1 MDCNYDGYNDSEII
15 IGLVGAV
22 GIDLNQVFN
31 KLKDKFGSFSYE
43 TKLIKISED
52 IISAFDKSTI
62 VIKDNH
68 DRIDYLMSQGNL
80 LRSKSED
87 NAFMA
92 KASAAKISIIRN
104 IIKKGDEPLG
114 RTAFVISS
122 LKTPEEVNEL
132 RKIYS
137 EGFYLIGVYSS
148 EDSRLKYLTKT
159 KNINDKAASSLME
172 RDKDESNKYGQ
183 KTRDTYHLSD
193 FFINYDGDTNKL
205 TNDIWRIID
214 LIFGHPFITPTF
226 DEYAMYMAFSASLR
240 SADLSRQVGAVVT
253 NNNQILSTG
262 ANDVPTYGGGLYW
275 PEYNKDF
282 TEIED
287 VPNGRD
293 YKKGYDSNKEEQRI
307 IIDSIVSD
315 LESDSKIKLSKSQVE
330 NIKENLKVSKI
341 KDITEYGRVVHAE
354 MEAILSCARNNIST
368 KDSVLYCTT
377 FPCHN
382 CAKHIVASGINKV
395 LYIEPYPKSKAT
407 EFHQD
412 SIELLDSG
420 EKQELNEQS
429 KVIFKPFVGVGPKSF
444 FKLFS
449 INIGGGNV
457 IKRKDK
463 SGKIVKFNPESARIK
478 TVMLPSSYIERE
490 RYAVS
495 QLFDM
500 MGKIK

>member
-52 IISAFDKSTI
+52 IISAFDKSTV

-262 ANDVPTYGGGLYW
+262 ANDVPTYGVGLYW
-275 PEYNKDF
+275 PEYN
-282 TEIED
+282 
-287 VPNGRD
+287 
-293 YKKGYDSNKEEQRI
+293 
-307 IIDSIVSD
+307 
-315 LESDSKIKLSKSQVE
+315 
-330 NIKENLKVSKI
+330 
-341 KDITEYGRVVHAE
+341 
-354 MEAILSCARNNIST
+354 
-368 KDSVLYCTT
+368 
-377 FPCHN
+377 
-382 CAKHIVASGINKV
+382 
-395 LYIEPYPKSKAT
+395 
-407 EFHQD
+407 
-412 SIELLDSG
+412 
-420 EKQELNEQS
+420 
-429 KVIFKPFVGVGPKSF
+429 
-444 FKLFS
+444 
-449 INIGGGNV
+449 
-457 IKRKDK
+457 
-463 SGKIVKFNPESARIK
+463 
-478 TVMLPSSYIERE
+478 
-490 RYAVS
+490 
-495 QLFDM
+495 
-500 MGKIK
+500 